1 MLHFKN
7 YDDEAE
13 VPTKNGLMI
22 SMSRVTISVLETLE
36 TEKFWLNAWEDSRIA
51 FIFQVAAH
59 SSSHLYLCAIFT
71 EFAASTASLMS
82 VD

>member
-51 FIFQVAAH
+51 FIKSQHTLLLIFICVQYLQ
-59 SSSHLYLCAIFT
+59 SSPLRRRR
-71 EFAASTASLMS
+71 
-82 VD
+82 